1 MPRAR
6 PPRTSRELP
15 GARRASRGDAIRPPG
30 CPTTVHIVAADLAM
44 LVRTLRAC
52 ASVAEGRTTIAE
64 ADLDRAERL
73 GQRILADADLR
84 TSRDLGALVPGEL

>member
-1 MPRAR
+1 
-6 PPRTSRELP
+6 
-15 GARRASRGDAIRPPG
+15 
-30 CPTTVHIVAADLAM
+30 M